1 MQIEGLNHIDRSKS
15 EQYSL
20 VMDTILALND
30 LLVMFNGKA
39 AGVIDDFEH
48 NLERIAS
55 SIQAKHVAN
64 DSSQRSTPSTPATP
78 AAPAAPATPAAP
90 STRSL
95 DGIYNVGCVST
106 CEIMNIKDLNE
117 GICYIADIE
126 RYKYEYYIV
135 CVLYASVCF
144 FLFEF
149 RESNGIFANKTTV
162 VALNVETMSGSSQ
175 FNFLQ

>member
-1 MQIEGLNHIDRSKS
+1 MN
-15 EQYSL
+15 
-20 VMDTILALND
+20 TILALND

-39 AGVIDDFEH
+39 AGVIDELEH
-48 NLERIAS
+48 NLKRIAS

-64 DSSQRSTPSTPATP
+64 DSSQRSTPST
-78 AAPAAPATPAAP
+78 PATPAAP

-126 RYKYEYYIV
+126 RYKYEYI
-135 CVLYASVCF
+135 
-144 FLFEF
+144 
-149 RESNGIFANKTTV
+149 
-162 VALNVETMSGSSQ
+162 
-175 FNFLQ
+175 